1 MFPSVLAQPF
11 LDEDVLCRLAHVNL
25 RLEQHYGLRLRGGD
39 YFRLCRLIENRRIP
53 FHVLRKDGQNR
64 QVVQVVWKGQA
75 LLLVYSP
82 VRQLLH
88 TALHPER
95 GLAPRGG
102 PRAPRPRRVTRR
114 HAFAQRGPGGLAKH
128 PECEDASSQVSRPG
142 GAQGRWRSK

>member
-1 MFPSVLAQPF
+1 MYTSVLAQPF

-39 YFRLCRLIENRRIP
+39 YLRLCRLIENRRIP
-53 FHVLRKDGQNR
+53 FRVLRKDGQNR
-64 QVVQVVWKGQA
+64 QVVQVVWKGQV

-102 PRAPRPRRVTRR
+102 QRVPRPRRVTRR
-114 HAFAQRGPGGLAKH
+114 HAFAQRGRGGLAKH
-128 PECEDASSQVSRPG
+128 PECEDAFVQVSRPR